1 MREYAFWGFLS
12 TDLHKSNICI
22 CLSIIAYKILKCL
35 AKRNM
40 HHVPKVKGPN
50 NTVHVFLFFFILLN
64 FNKANILHN
73 YSIYLYSRITSMYFK
88 QTLIYYYW
96 GHNVYCHIQILIF
109 LILNLY
115 MTIIVRYKYQ
125 NLYRGQYT
133 YSHNKYLEEW
143 SYYQRLCGYSSSIC

>member
-1 MREYAFWGFLS
+1 MGYTKSSDTNLWLEFSKNMKTCTFSQVFVREYAFGVFFFIYE
-12 TDLHKSNICI
+12 LHKSNICR
-22 CLSIIAYKILKCL
+22 CLSMRVYTILKCL

-88 QTLIYYYW
+88 QTLIYYY
-96 GHNVYCHIQILIF
+96 
-109 LILNLY
+109 
-115 MTIIVRYKYQ
+115 
-125 NLYRGQYT
+125 
-133 YSHNKYLEEW
+133 
-143 SYYQRLCGYSSSIC
+143 